1 MYVRLFVFAKQT
13 VCFVLNGPASTFTQ
27 TLKTAASIYGRMKKV
42 GFHLCPVFNEVVWKW
57 SALGIFGAANQIASQ
72 KCECTGGAI
81 AIVSIAQL
89 N

>member
-42 GFHLCPVFNEVVWKW
+42 GFHLCPVFNEVV
-57 SALGIFGAANQIASQ
+57 
-72 KCECTGGAI
+72 
-81 AIVSIAQL
+81 
-89 N
+89 